1 MRPEK
6 MSKSVALQPA
16 AASVSDLHV
25 GELVPVAIPATIEM
39 SRLLKADL
47 EAHEIPAMLEC
58 ELTNETV
65 CLMAGVP
72 VLVPESYLEQASRLL
87 DEIEMSARDDDF
99 DDLDDFEDDDEDME
113 DLDDMEDD
121 DEFDE
126 DDEED
131 DEFDFDEDDEEEDE
145 AEPAE
150 DGDGDDLFYDDEEE

>member
-6 MSKSVALQPA
+6 VSKSVVLQPA
-16 AASVSDLHV
+16 AAGVSDLHV

-47 EAHEIPAMLEC
+47 EAHEIHAMLEC
-58 ELTNETV
+58 EMTNETM

-99 DDLDDFEDDDEDME
+99 DDLDDFEDDDDVD
-113 DLDDMEDD
+113 DLDEMEDD
-121 DEFDE
+121 EDEFDE
-126 DDEED
+126 DDEDEED
-131 DEFDFDEDDEEEDE
+131 DEFDFDEEDEEEGE
-145 AEPAE
+145 AEAE
-150 DGDGDDLFYDDEEE
+150 DGDDLFYDDEEE